1 MDTRWAAASGLTVAV
16 VVAIAGAW
24 ALRAPPD
31 APSARPV
38 ESADSSSRREG
49 PVAVARSGPASMEP
63 LVAPS
68 AGAASAPPPP
78 AGPIRQAPRFD
89 VVRVEGD
96 GAAVV
101 AGRGEPG
108 AAITLMVDG
117 RSAGEAVADA
127 AGQFVIVPTPL
138 PPGERA
144 LSLASRARD
153 GAATTSAQAVTILG
167 AQEGRDR
174 VVALAEPG
182 APTRIL
188 SDAAPKP
195 ADSVGIRTV
204 EAEQGGAFYASG
216 VAPAGAN
223 VRLYLNAGAVA
234 EARASAQGAWS
245 IRIEKGMKPGAY
257 QVRADHLDA
266 AGKVVSRAEVTFE
279 YPAQTADVTPGALA
293 PNVADQSAPRPAP
306 SSAQATPSHTKPADT
321 TVSQVRAQQ
330 VVRGDSLWRMSARL
344 YGSGHRYTEIYAANA
359 RQIRNPDLIYPGQ
372 IFVAPD
378 KP

>member
-1 MDTRWAAASGLTVAV
+1 M
-16 VVAIAGAW
+16 
-24 ALRAPPD
+24 
-31 APSARPV
+31 
-38 ESADSSSRREG
+38 
-49 PVAVARSGPASMEP
+49 
-63 LVAPS
+63 
-68 AGAASAPPPP
+68 
-78 AGPIRQAPRFD
+78 
-89 VVRVEGD
+89 RVEGD

-306 SSAQATPSHTKPADT
+306 SSAQATPSHEARRHDGLAGARPAG
-321 TVSQVRAQQ
+321 RA
-330 VVRGDSLWRMSARL
+330 RRSLWRMSARL